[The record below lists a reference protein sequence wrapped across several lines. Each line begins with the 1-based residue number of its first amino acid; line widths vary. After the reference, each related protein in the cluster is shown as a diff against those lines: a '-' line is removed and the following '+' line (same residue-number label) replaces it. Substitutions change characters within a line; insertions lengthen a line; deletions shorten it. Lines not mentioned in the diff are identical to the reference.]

1 MVYYLIICRSLT
13 YAQRTAN
20 VLERYGISA
29 YIMRTPRTLAGEG
42 CSHAVKVSQRRLPDA
57 MRVLSRTG
65 LSPQRLF
72 VLEADG
78 SYREVAL

>member
-20 VLERYGISA
+20 ALERFGISA
-29 YIMRTPRTLAGEG
+29 YIMRTPRTIAGEG
-42 CSHAVKVSQRRLPDA
+42 CSHAVKVSQRRLSDA
-57 MRVLSRTG
+57 MRVLSRAGMT
-65 LSPQRLF
+65 PQRIF
-72 VLEADG
+72 VLEPDG